1 MRTDKHEESK
11 HGAAGAGEVGG
22 PGLPVGG
29 RHHNDLRAVLESIHL
44 RQHLVQGLVALI
56 IPLGS
61 SPGAPHCINLID
73 EDDCRCQ
80 AASLQ
85 KSTSHNTEVYSACWL
100 VMQMRANTFDHWQKN
115 IFLLGT

>member
-1 MRTDKHEESK
+1 MSTEEHEESK

-22 PGLPVGG
+22 SDSPIGG
-29 RHHNDLRAVLESIHL
+29 RHHNDLRAVLEPIHL

-56 IPLGS
+56 IPLGA

-73 EDDCRCQ
+73 EDDCRRQ

-85 KSTSHNTEVYSACWL
+85 KWPSHNTEVKPACWL
-100 VMQMRANTFDHWQKN
+100 VMQTCAKTLSHQRRN
-115 IFLLGT
+115 IFLLDT